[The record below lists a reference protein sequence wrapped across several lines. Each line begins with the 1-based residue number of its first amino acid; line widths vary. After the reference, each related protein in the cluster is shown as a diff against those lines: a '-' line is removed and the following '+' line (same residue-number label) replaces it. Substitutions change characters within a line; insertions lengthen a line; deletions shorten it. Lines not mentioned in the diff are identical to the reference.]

1 MGFRNAAP
9 RGAAPPGAS
18 QNAPLGAAVA
28 CLLAVV
34 VVLGGLLAWG
44 LASGGRLAP
53 APATAVVETASSSE

>member
-1 MGFRNAAP
+1 MTARVP
-9 RGAAPPGAS
+9 QHLPPGAS

>member
-1 MGFRNAAP
+1 MTARVP
-9 RGAAPPGAS
+9 QHLPPGVS